1 MSFYGVITQ
10 LSQQNLWTLQLCMGM
25 HSLSR
30 ACIRENI
37 SISASSNIIQSLSLK
52 VSGLNPNWANNFN
65 GWMITHYFLLH
76 QELEDKYDRIPQE
89 HQWNMD
95 QKAIQLG
102 GEEKNDGDKFIF
114 TCHQKEPYKIGSNN
128 LQLVTIIE
136 CVYVAGVA
144 MPLSF
149 ILMDGPKPDTQRLLN
164 ESILRWQV
172 FMKFWLFLHI
182 LVLHSLQMAG
192 LTEICEQQFMDCFIS
207 LAMSKCVCDKLI
219 FLNYDCH
226 HSHKTV
232 DVQWVMFHKN
242 VVLTAFPSKTTHKT
256 QPLDVKIFSAV
267 QNWWSYRCDKH
278 VAEGITINQY
288 NAIHKYL

>member
-1 MSFYGVITQ
+1 MAVGRCLASSKLIGKSCRGAQYVFISFFFLCYSMQYRSAGKPYWIEQREITSVRKNITRSNAYCLMWRRMSFYGVITQ

-30 ACIRENI
+30 ACILENI
-37 SISASSNIIQSLSLK
+37 SISASSNIIQSLSLE

-95 QKAIQLG
+95 EKGIQLG
-102 GEEKNDGDKFIF
+102 GGKKNDGDKLIF
-114 TCHQKEPYKIGSNN
+114 TCHQKEPYKIESNN

-172 FMKFWLFLHI
+172 FMKFWLVADCSYTFQYYTLSKW
-182 LVLHSLQMAG
+182 LDWLKYVSNSL
-192 LTEICEQQFMDCFIS
+192 
-207 LAMSKCVCDKLI
+207 
-219 FLNYDCH
+219 
-226 HSHKTV
+226 
-232 DVQWVMFHKN
+232 W
-242 VVLTAFPSKTTHKT
+242 TAFFPLQCPS
-256 QPLDVKIFSAV
+256 VFV
-267 QNWWSYRCDKH
+267 
-278 VAEGITINQY
+278 IN
-288 NAIHKYL
+288 